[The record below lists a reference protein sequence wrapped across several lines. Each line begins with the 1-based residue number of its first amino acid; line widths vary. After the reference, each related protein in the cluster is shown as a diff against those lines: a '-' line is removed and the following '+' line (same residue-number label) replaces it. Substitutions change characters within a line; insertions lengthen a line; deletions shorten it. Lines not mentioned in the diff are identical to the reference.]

1 LSSIIE
7 EKVQQLD
14 LGYGVAATVRDPTWK
29 KEFTLLAGGS
39 TTIGPKSGAFRFFT
53 FIQNEDHCEDNPCKG
68 EEVWNPYDVS
78 KMYEYTNAYA
88 KKEQARLGDGV
99 LSYDQVKTAMFK
111 MYATKDGSVD
121 EGMTFAEFLLFIADV
136 NTHIADNELG
146 TPIAVAPSVVKLLQG
161 GCLLDYSPAFAGI
174 KKPTGLSMVHS
185 AFRVFTCEFTM
196 ASPAQ
201 SYLDPVPRVQMVP
214 AVEVVGAEGKWSDTK
229 VHTHT
234 RNSNRMNRQ
243 KSFSLQWC

>member
-1 LSSIIE
+1 MSSIIE

-39 TTIGPKSGAFRFFT
+39 TTIGPKNGAFRFFT
-53 FIQNEDHCEDNPCKG
+53 FIQNEDHCKDNPCKG
-68 EEVWNPYDVS
+68 MEVWSPYAVR
-78 KMYEYTNAYA
+78 KMYEYTHAYA
-88 KKEQARLGDGV
+88 KKELVRLGDGTSG
-99 LSYDQVKTAMFK
+99 LGGATLGASYDQVKTAMFK

-136 NTHIADNELG
+136 NTYIADNELG
-146 TPIAVAPSVVKLLQG
+146 SPIAVAPSVVKLLQG

-214 AVEVVGAEGKWSDTK
+214 AVEVVGAEGKWSDSK
-229 VHTHT
+229 VHTQGIAT
-234 RNSNRMNRQ
+234 E
-243 KSFSLQWC
+243 